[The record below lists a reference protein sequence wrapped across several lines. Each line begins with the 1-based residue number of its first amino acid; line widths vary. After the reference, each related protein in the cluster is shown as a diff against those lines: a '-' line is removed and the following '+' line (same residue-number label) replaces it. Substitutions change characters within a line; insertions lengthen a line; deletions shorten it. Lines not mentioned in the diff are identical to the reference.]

1 MKNHDRIDAKSM
13 LEKGMAKVCKMMPKG
28 SQNGNQNPLK
38 RRKIPENKGMQKM
51 IPKFDAHFSYFWLK
65 VLALLAKGVSS
76 LGLPPV
82 IGSPK

>member
-38 RRKIPENKGMQKM
+38 SLRYPEKRHAKN
-51 IPKFDAHFSYFWLK
+51 DA
-65 VLALLAKGVSS
+65 
-76 LGLPPV
+76 
-82 IGSPK
+82 II